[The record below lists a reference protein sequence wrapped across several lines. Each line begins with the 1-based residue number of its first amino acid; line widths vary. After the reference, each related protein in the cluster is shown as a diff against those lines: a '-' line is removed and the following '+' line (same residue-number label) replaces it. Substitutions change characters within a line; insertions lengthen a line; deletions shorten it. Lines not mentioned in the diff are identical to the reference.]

1 MNASMIPSRLPEP
14 PPIAPRA
21 FDLNLF
27 DGDRLVGWIAPDR
40 IGFIGFDNEV
50 EAAHAAHVA
59 HREVARRIAEREG
72 RRPVPVE
79 LEPLSLRREGDES
92 VVLASGQPI
101 ARLVSPGSDSR
112 VGDTFGFELLVGA
125 PLDELSIR
133 AKAHA
138 AYRILRKSGV
148 RWSMFRRPAP
158 LAPVVAEAPVVA
170 APVVA
175 APVVA
180 QPVVEEMHIGAPIPR
195 RYVIATVAAFL
206 MLVAAVLAP
215 GVLPAAVAALAISAL
230 LVMRLTVLHA
240 RWPRRGIPA
249 PAVLQRSPYW
259 SQR

>member
-14 PPIAPRA
+14 PPIGPRA
-21 FDLNLF
+21 FDLDLF

-40 IGFIGFDNEV
+40 IGFIGFGNEV
-50 EAAHAAHVA
+50 EAAYAAHVA
-59 HREVARRIAEREG
+59 HRELARRIAEREG

-79 LEPLSLRREGDES
+79 LEPLSLRREGAES

-101 ARLVSPGSDSR
+101 ARIVPPASDSR
-112 VGDTFGFELLVGA
+112 VGDAFGFELLAGA

-133 AKAHA
+133 AEAHA

-158 LAPVVAEAPVVA
+158 PAPAVAEAPVVA
-170 APVVA
+170 APA
-175 APVVA
+175 
-180 QPVVEEMHIGAPIPR
+180 VEEMHIGAPIPR
-195 RYVIATVAAFL
+195 RYVVATVAAFL

-215 GVLPAAVAALAISAL
+215 GVLAAAFAGLAISAL

>member
-21 FDLNLF
+21 FDLDLF
-27 DGDRLVGWIAPDR
+27 DGDRLVGWIKPDR

-112 VGDTFGFELLVGA
+112 VGDAFGFE
-125 PLDELSIR
+125 
-133 AKAHA
+133 
-138 AYRILRKSGV
+138 
-148 RWSMFRRPAP
+148 
-158 LAPVVAEAPVVA
+158 
-170 APVVA
+170 
-175 APVVA
+175 
-180 QPVVEEMHIGAPIPR
+180 
-195 RYVIATVAAFL
+195 
-206 MLVAAVLAP
+206 
-215 GVLPAAVAALAISAL
+215 
-230 LVMRLTVLHA
+230 
-240 RWPRRGIPA
+240 
-249 PAVLQRSPYW
+249 
-259 SQR
+259 